1 MRVLG
6 NNISLR
12 PLEKPVLLLL
22 VLLMAGCISTERMIA
37 VSEVPDAVL
46 AAVRAEVPGIEITEA
61 IVEEERGRTVYEIEG
76 VADGIEYEFE
86 VTADGK
92 ILEMESEEAD
102 D

>member
-1 MRVLG
+1 MSPCL
-6 NNISLR
+6 
-12 PLEKPVLLLL
+12 KC
-22 VLLMAGCISTERMIA
+22 LMPYWQPCALKCR
-37 VSEVPDAVL
+37 
-46 AAVRAEVPGIEITEA
+46 GIEITEA
-61 IVEEERGRTVYEIEG
+61 TVEEERGRTVYEIEG